1 MRSGMRRDRES
12 GENREDG
19 ENRENREDGENR
31 ENRED
36 GKELSKVKRSSFY
49 SDSLVLEHVP
59 LRKSSTYRSIVSH
72 VKAFEQVILLVG

>member
-1 MRSGMRRDRES
+1 
-12 GENREDG
+12 
-19 ENRENREDGENR
+19 
-31 ENRED
+31 
-36 GKELSKVKRSSFY
+36 VKRSSFY

>member
-1 MRSGMRRDRES
+1 MRRDRES
-12 GENREDG
+12 G
-19 ENRENREDGENR
+19 ENREDGENR